1 MNLKL
6 LFSIKKNLNRS
17 SSLAFQYED
26 ILIEYLAFILV
37 QISFN
42 QTISLRQLVPR
53 LIKYPSLWET
63 VQHFSLSLSVPHFES
78 MLHIFDWFCRTR
90 TFLTPGFYPL
100 HMKERLF
107 ILVRRRSACL
117 MAYSSSGK
125 VKGTKK
131 SKPLQSWIKHIVI
144 AEYNESSHKWKS
156 NDICWEIEF
165 FSPFFAWVTFKFCIG
180 GKCSV

>member
-6 LFSIKKNLNRS
+6 LFSIKKNL
-17 SSLAFQYED
+17 AVQYED
-26 ILIEYLAFILV
+26 ILIEYFAFILV
-37 QISFN
+37 QISFD

-63 VQHFSLSLSVPHFES
+63 VQTLSLFLSVPHFES

-90 TFLTPGFYPL
+90 TFLTPGFYSL

-107 ILVRRRSACL
+107 IQVRRRSACL

-156 NDICWEIEF
+156 NDICWEF
-165 FSPFFAWVTFKFCIG
+165 FSPFLAWVTFKFCIG